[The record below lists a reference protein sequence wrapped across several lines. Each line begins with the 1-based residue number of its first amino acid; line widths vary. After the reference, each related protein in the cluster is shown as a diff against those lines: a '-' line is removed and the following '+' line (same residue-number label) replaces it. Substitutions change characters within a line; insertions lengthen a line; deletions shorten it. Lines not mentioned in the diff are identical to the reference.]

1 MEAQSVLDQPRG
13 RSARRFLRHLLEMI
27 VVMMLG
33 MCVLGAAWGAFHQI
47 VFGSAFAD
55 AWRDYVGLAAF
66 AMAFNM
72 TVPMVFWMRYRG
84 HSWER
89 GGEMAIA
96 MNLPLLPLLL
106 LYALDLIPAQAVLG
120 LQMMLMI
127 PAMVLAM
134 LYRKEEYSA
143 RAPEGVAPASQV
155 DRRSALA
162 APRRNGSG
170 VESFAL
176 PPLVLVQRHGAASV
190 VPVSCI
196 RKASSTGYAFSGVAR
211 SVVITSCGSRV
222 SRNPITPSA

>member
-1 MEAQSVLDQPRG
+1 MEAQSVLDQPHG
-13 RSARRFLRHLLEMI
+13 RKMWCFLRHLAEMI
-27 VVMMLG
+27 VVMLLG
-33 MCVLGAAWGAFHQI
+33 MCVLGAAWGAIHEI

-72 TVPMVFWMRYRG
+72 TVPMVLWMRYRG

-106 LYALDLIPAQAVLG
+106 LYAADLIPAQAVLG

-134 LYRKEEYSA
+134 LYRRDEYSA
-143 RAPEGVAPASQV
+143 PHQRAWHPHHRWFQ
-155 DRRSALA
+155 A
-162 APRRNGSG
+162 AR
-170 VESFAL
+170 
-176 PPLVLVQRHGAASV
+176 
-190 VPVSCI
+190 
-196 RKASSTGYAFSGVAR
+196 
-211 SVVITSCGSRV
+211 
-222 SRNPITPSA
+222 

>member
-1 MEAQSVLDQPRG
+1 MEAQSVLDEPQG
-13 RSARRFLRHLLEMI
+13 RKTWRFLRHLLEML

-33 MCVLGAAWGAFHQI
+33 MCVLGAAWGAFHEV

-72 TVPMVFWMRYRG
+72 TVPMVLWMRYRG

-106 LYALDLIPAQAVLG
+106 FYLLDLIPAPAGLG

-143 RAPEGVAPASQV
+143 THQTARHPYRRWFAGV
-155 DRRSALA
+155 
-162 APRRNGSG
+162 
-170 VESFAL
+170 
-176 PPLVLVQRHGAASV
+176 H
-190 VPVSCI
+190 
-196 RKASSTGYAFSGVAR
+196 
-211 SVVITSCGSRV
+211 
-222 SRNPITPSA
+222 